1 MKHPSHSVELTGLTW
16 DHTRG
21 YVPLVAAAQR
31 VGELHPGMTITCIAL
46 GETPFTTVGR
56 VVDRPIGI
64 AALEHLRAL
73 IALCDPACLHP

>member
-46 GETPFTTVGR
+46 GGNAIHYR
-56 VVDRPIGI
+56 
-64 AALEHLRAL
+64 RARG
-73 IALCDPACLHP
+73 